1 MAKRRVRP
9 KRGRKT
15 HVVNV
20 RADADF
26 KSILKQLAKKRGL
39 SDGAYIRMLVLEQA
53 EKEGIIPQF

>member
-1 MAKRRVRP
+1 MVRHKVRS

-15 HVVNV
+15 HIVNV
-20 RADADF
+20 RADAEF

-53 EKEGIIPQF
+53 EREGITANL